1 MVGKMAERV
10 GKRRKERKCLR
21 GKRGGEAVD
30 QSGGW
35 HIMKRI
41 GVPPSVHVRNQTMFS
56 AGHIVFLIRKVL
68 IYLRCLTLT
77 SKGEISRCFSPA
89 HFVTA
94 RGKAGNRCKLANRSA
109 PSLRPQAIS
118 RSLIAELPR
127 GPRGTRAEVFLM
139 TLRQGTDWTSRLI
152 RLNTR
157 DTPPSWLLQTAATC
171 TNSLHLLPIIQWLP
185 ADLVMEIC
193 S

>member
-1 MVGKMAERV
+1 MVGKMTERARE
-10 GKRRKERKCLR
+10 RRKERKCLR
-21 GKRGGEAVD
+21 GKEGERGCRPIWGLTHHEAYRGAPLVF
-30 QSGGW
+30 
-35 HIMKRI
+35 
-41 GVPPSVHVRNQTMFS
+41 MFEVKLRFLL
-56 AGHIVFLIRKVL
+56 GTLYFLIRKVL
-68 IYLRCLTLT
+68 IYLRRLTLT

-139 TLRQGTDWTSRLI
+139 TLQQGTDWTTSRLI

-157 DTPPSWLLQTAATC
+157 DTPPS
-171 TNSLHLLPIIQWLP
+171 
-185 ADLVMEIC
+185 
-193 S
+193 

>member
-1 MVGKMAERV
+1 
-10 GKRRKERKCLR
+10 
-21 GKRGGEAVD
+21 
-30 QSGGW
+30 
-35 HIMKRI
+35 
-41 GVPPSVHVRNQTMFS
+41 MFETKLCFLL
-56 AGHIVFLIRKVL
+56 GTLYFLIRKVL
-68 IYLRCLTLT
+68 INLRCLALT
-77 SKGEISRCFSPA
+77 SKGEISRCFSPV

-139 TLRQGTDWTSRLI
+139 TLQQGTDWTTSRLI

-171 TNSLHLLPIIQWLP
+171 TNSLHLLSIIPWLP